1 MALAF
6 DDGAER
12 ARELS
17 DTAVNKGRNEAQTRF
32 ELIDGLLRGCLGWE
46 TGDIQV
52 EDRLE
57 GGIADY
63 VLGRPIYRAVV
74 EAKREGAYFEL
85 PAGTTSGVVSLRTLM
100 SDDSVQSAVEQVLE
114 YAHDRGIPVA
124 AVSNGHQWIAF
135 LASRQD
141 GVPPRE
147 GRALVLASLQ
157 DLHARFKDL
166 WDALSPAG
174 AERIALARLLRS
186 EERPLPPD
194 PLSQRLMEYPGY
206 KNRNPVSAEFEILG
220 GLFIEDIVHQDEL
233 EDRFL
238 DECYLESGALS
249 QYAFVSKEI
258 LKKRYAALED
268 VAAVTASPA
277 RTRQGLSEE
286 LLSSTL
292 TSSLSR
298 RPILLVGSVGVGKSI
313 FIRRF
318 ITRDLQEAAPG
329 SIALYVDY
337 GAEPALADDLHA
349 FTNKSLTQQLRDEHG
364 IDIDS
369 SGFLRSV
376 YRPDLAR
383 FRDGP
388 YGFLAESSP
397 GDYQLKEA
405 DFLAEQ
411 ISDRD
416 EHLRRS
422 LEHMQVAQRRQT
434 VIFLDNVDQRPPA
447 FQEAVF
453 LIAQAMATS
462 WPVTCFVS
470 LRPDTF
476 HTSKQSGT
484 LAAYQPRV
492 FTISPPRVDRVIV
505 RRLNFALKLLDETGS
520 LPSFPVGLSLES
532 PRLKQYI
539 SMLVQAFESNPEIVE
554 FVDNM
559 SGGNVRRALDF
570 LVSFIGSGHVDVRK
584 ILRILEES
592 GRYDLPLHEFVRAVI
607 FDDYEYFDPS
617 ESPVANVFDI
627 RSLDGKEHFLVPIV
641 VRTCE
646 RMGRKGSQAGFV
658 TTETLTSRVQSLGFS
673 PLQIAEAVDVCVGQR
688 LLESSPDNVSGAES
702 TKLRVTSV
710 GAYTCKK
717 LVELFSYVDAMIV
730 ATPIVDP
737 GVREALADVRAI
749 ADRLTRCEVFCDY
762 LDDQWA
768 PLDDA
773 ETVFEWPVHASALRS
788 SIQTVR
794 GRVERSIARSSAES
808 RD

>member
-1 MALAF
+1 MAL
-6 DDGAER
+6 DYSNGAAR
-12 ARELS
+12 ALQLA
-17 DTAVNKGRNEAQTRF
+17 DTAAYKGRNEAQTRF
-32 ELIDGLLRGCLGWE
+32 ELIDTILKDCLGWE
-46 TGDIQV
+46 AGDIQV

-57 GGIADY
+57 GRIADY
-63 VLGRPIYRAVV
+63 VLGNPIQRAVI
-74 EAKREGAYFEL
+74 EAKREGTYFEL
-85 PAGTTSGVVSLRTLM
+85 PAGTTSGVASLRTLM
-100 SDDSVQSAVEQVLE
+100 SHESIELAVEQVLD
-114 YAHDRGIPVA
+114 YAQDRGIPVA
-124 AVSNGHQWIAF
+124 AVANGHQLIVF

-141 GVPPRE
+141 GIPPRD

-157 DLHARFKDL
+157 DLHARFRDV

-174 AERIALARLLRS
+174 AERIALGRLLRL
-186 EERPLPPD
+186 EERPLPPE
-194 PLSQRLMEYPGY
+194 PLSDRLVDYPGY

-220 GLFIEDIVHQDEL
+220 GLFIEDVVHQDEL
-233 EDRFL
+233 EDEFL
-238 DECYLESGALS
+238 DACYLESGALS
-249 QYAFVSKEI
+249 QYALVSKEI

-268 VAAVTASPA
+268 VAAVTARPA
-277 RTRQGLSEE
+277 RTKQGLSED

-318 ITRDLQEAAPG
+318 ITRDLEEAAPG

-349 FTNKSLTQQLRDEHG
+349 FTNRSLTEQLRDEYD

-376 YRPDLAR
+376 YRSDLAR
-383 FRDGP
+383 FRSGP
-388 YGFLAESSP
+388 YGFLAETSP
-397 GDYQLKEA
+397 PDYQLKEA
-405 DFLAEQ
+405 DFLAEK
-411 ISDRD
+411 IKDRD

-422 LEHMQVAQRRQT
+422 IEHLQAAQRRQT
-434 VIFLDNVDQRPPA
+434 VVFLDNVDQRPAA
-447 FQEAVF
+447 FQESVF

-476 HTSKQSGT
+476 HVSKQSGT

-505 RRLNFALKLLDETGS
+505 RRLEFALKLLDETGS
-520 LPSFPVGLSLES
+520 LPSFPAGMSLES
-532 PRLKQYI
+532 ARLKSYI
-539 SMLVQAFESNPEIVE
+539 AMLVHAFRRNREIVE

-570 LVSFIGSGHVDVRK
+570 LVSFIGSGHVDVQK
-584 ILRILEES
+584 ILRILEDS

-627 RSLDGKEHFLVPIV
+627 RSLDGKEHFLVPIL

-646 RMGRKGSQAGFV
+646 RMGRSGSQAGFV
-658 TTETLTSRVQSLGFS
+658 ATEDLTSRIQSLGFS
-673 PLQIAEAVDVCVGQR
+673 PLQVAEALDDCASHR
-688 LLESSPDNVSGAES
+688 LLETSPDNVPGATS
-702 TKLRVTSV
+702 NKVRVTSAGV
-710 GAYTCKK
+710 YTCKR
-717 LVELFSYVDAMIV
+717 LIELFSYVDAMIV

-737 GVREALADVRAI
+737 EVRERLGDDRAI
-749 ADRLTRCEVFCDY
+749 ADRLDRCEVFCDY
-762 LDDQWA
+762 LEREWA
-768 PLDDA
+768 PLDGAGSAFD
-773 ETVFEWPVHASALRS
+773 WPTHASTLRS

-794 GRVERSIARSSAES
+794 DRVERSISRASA
-808 RD
+808 DGYP